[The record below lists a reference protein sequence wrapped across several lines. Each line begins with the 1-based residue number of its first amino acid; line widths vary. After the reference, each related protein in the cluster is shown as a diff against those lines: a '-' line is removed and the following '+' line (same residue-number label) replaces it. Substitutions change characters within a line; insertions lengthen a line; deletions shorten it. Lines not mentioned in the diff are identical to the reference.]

1 VSALPSNTGEVNH
14 WSGGEHMGI
23 YVQRISAYLGFVW
36 VALFFVGFWAIAR
49 FVPPPSPALG
59 PQEIKD
65 FFAANTAGIRVGM
78 LINMLAGAL
87 MLPWCAS
94 WAVQMK
100 RIEGRTSPLTYTMIM
115 CGACLVLE
123 LIFPCAFWE
132 VAAFRPEGDA
142 EMIQRL
148 NDLAWLPFLGILST
162 AVIQGF
168 VMGAAILQ
176 DKCPQPAFP
185 RWAGYFNF
193 WIVMMFFPA
202 CFIYF
207 FKSGPFAWNG
217 LLAWWLIV
225 FVFATWILV
234 DTVVLLK
241 AIRHQEAHPDP
252 AGLTL
257 DELTAEVER
266 LRRNVN

>member
-1 VSALPSNTGEVNH
+1 
-14 WSGGEHMGI
+14 MGI

-176 DKCPQPAFP
+176 DKRAQPAFP

>member
-1 VSALPSNTGEVNH
+1 
-14 WSGGEHMGI
+14 MGI

-94 WAVQMK
+94 WTVQMK

>member
-1 VSALPSNTGEVNH
+1 
-14 WSGGEHMGI
+14 MGI
-23 YVQRISAYLGFVW
+23 RLQKISAYLGFAW
-36 VALFFVGFWAIAR
+36 VALFFLGFWAIAR
-49 FVPPPSPALG
+49 FVPPPSPQLG
-59 PQEIKD
+59 PREIKQ
-65 FFAANTAGIRVGM
+65 FFAGNTSGIRIGM

-87 MLPWCAS
+87 MLPWCAA

-100 RIEGRTSPLTYTMIM
+100 RIEGRTSPLTYTMLM

-123 LIFPCAFWE
+123 LIFPCAFWQ

-168 VMGAAILQ
+168 VMSAAILM
-176 DKCPQPAFP
+176 DGRPVPAFP

-202 CFIYF
+202 AFIYF
-207 FKSGPFAWNG
+207 FKTGPFAWNG

-234 DTVVLLK
+234 DTFLLLG
-241 AIRHQEAHPDP
+241 AVRHQETHPDAP
-252 AGLTL
+252 SLTL
-257 DELTAEVER
+257 DDLAAEVER
-266 LRRNVN
+266 LRREHATRVD

>member
-1 VSALPSNTGEVNH
+1 
-14 WSGGEHMGI
+14 MGI

>member
-1 VSALPSNTGEVNH
+1 
-14 WSGGEHMGI
+14 MGI
-23 YVQRISAYLGFVW
+23 RLQRLSAYLGFAW
-36 VALFFVGFWAIAR
+36 VVLFFLGFWAIAR
-49 FVPPPSPALG
+49 FVPPPSPQWG
-59 PQEIKD
+59 PQQIKD
-65 FFAANTAGIRVGM
+65 FFAANTSGIRIGM

-87 MLPWCAS
+87 MLPWCAT

-100 RIEGRTSPLTYTMIM
+100 RIEGRTALLTYTMLM

-142 EMIQRL
+142 EMVQRL

-168 VMGAAILQ
+168 AMGAAILM
-176 DKCPQPAFP
+176 DDRPRPAFP

-207 FKSGPFAWNG
+207 FKTGPFAWNG

-234 DTVVLLK
+234 DTVLLLG
-241 AIRHQEAHPDP
+241 AVRHQETYPD
-252 AGLTL
+252 ASEVTL
-257 DELTAEVER
+257 EDLAAEVER
-266 LRRNVN
+266 LRRLATTTEAQT